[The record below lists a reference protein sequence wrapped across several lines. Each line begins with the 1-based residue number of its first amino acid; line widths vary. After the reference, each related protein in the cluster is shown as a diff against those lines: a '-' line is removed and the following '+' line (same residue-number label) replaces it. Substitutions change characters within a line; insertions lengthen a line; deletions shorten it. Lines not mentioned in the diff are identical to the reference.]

1 MIIDSR
7 YEVLEQLG
15 IGVWATVYKVLDLRT
30 NKIHALKLFQNLD
43 AKAMYE
49 KFSAEDMYHITQ
61 IEHPN
66 IIPVTNFGNYGKHI
80 YYISEFFEGKTLS
93 NFVFK
98 KFNLELLYDII
109 VQVCYALNALHL
121 HNIIHKDLKP
131 DNIMYTIRNNKPYV
145 KVLDFGFSK
154 IDVEKKQQNISG
166 NLPYVAP
173 EIYLGRGARIQSDFY
188 SLGVTLYKITTGSLP
203 YSPEKITS
211 LIAGNHQNFFPN
223 FPRVLN
229 SNIPPQLEKLIMKLL
244 EKNPDN
250 RYKSIEE
257 ILSYINRIQLKK
269 YMFSQKKS
277 AVTTLRYKSY
287 FVREDYARQLLDYIP
302 IIRNGN
308 GKLVVVIGGEGL
320 GKDSMLSLFRYHLLT
335 DEQFTFDYT
344 CSAKHK
350 DPFFALIK
358 EFHYYVKRNKKL
370 EKDLM
375 KISVK
380 FRKYLYESEENA
392 DQISEKKDELELDY
406 ESARNFIF
414 HLSEE
419 KPLVFIIKAGHYLT
433 KDTIDFVNFISS
445 EISEKKVLII
455 ISVDDPS
462 SLSGLIHTIQFKINP
477 LTVNQT
483 HSYIQK
489 ILNSS
494 VPLEFSQ
501 QIWKRSNGNP
511 QFSRDIIIDLTDKKI
526 IWKDNNYNFDI
537 DLSNYI
543 LPMHIRHSIYKRMSY
558 LSQEVY
564 LGMQK
569 LSICHTPLTKSLI
582 QHILQVDERDV
593 FFLIHESN
601 NNELLYKRGQ
611 YYLFSFKEAKNRMFN
626 ECNQEL
632 IQDVSAK
639 VLDYFKDIKIDSA
652 EICDGIIK
660 NALMIEN
667 WENVRQNRIQ
677 LVNIYSENYKQLLAF
692 REICKVIEL
701 DFSGKIELQKSELMS
716 DLSLFQEKAELTG
729 SIQIA
734 MSLMDSI
741 DNLPDIFEKH
751 YIRASFLMGLE
762 HHAKASRLYE
772 KALQYAITGRQ
783 RVSTIINLTW
793 TLLRLNKLSKA
804 KKYLKLLEGVPMTP
818 DLKVSY
824 IDRKALVQERD
835 GHLLE
840 AIQFVESFLS
850 SPPKGDSTNYLIKL
864 GSMHNNLAYMY
875 SNNRNIEQA
884 YIHFEHAR
892 TIWEKVAYERSLG
905 LVYNNLGDLA
915 LKQGDTKTAFEHF
928 DKAFTVC
935 QKVDQKR
942 GQALV
947 YINYG
952 EAYIKLGRFK
962 KAEEYLLTARD
973 IITSINSTEYSDS
986 IMSNLALTISK
997 VDNFN
1002 HYYEFLTEH
1011 SQDVLNK
1018 EIPTITPLVKTY
1030 FYYLNNIGNITKL
1043 NEYLEICLDQNLFE
1057 DQDEEFYYQI
1067 LGLLLM
1073 SSKDYDGAITNFKI
1087 AMEYAQK
1094 SKSAY
1099 AQAILLIRITQCCY
1113 QLKEYQLGMD
1123 YLQKAKNLIDKY
1135 KFEYWSVVLRLVE
1148 NDLLLLNSNYPFRKI
1163 LRSILEILDFVL
1175 ENKLF
1180 ILEISCYER
1189 LFQIYSAIGADKNAR
1204 HYFSL
1209 YKNKVQE
1216 VVKSIPDEDKYYYL
1230 EKKQI
1235 SKTSYKEIQSYPLE
1249 SRNKYKKGDWQEQLY
1264 NLFKLNELH
1273 RMKFLID
1280 KTIHNLLAPEKY
1292 CLILYDDF
1300 KNKGDIF
1307 YLHEFVED
1315 DIYHPKYVQ
1324 YIESSLNVNKITY
1337 KQIDNLNT
1345 VFVPL
1350 KIRTT
1355 KVGSLIVQDKG
1366 ELEFRGVEQRI
1377 LRVLKLHLTSVLMRI
1392 KEFGDL
1398 NNKMSLL
1405 KQMMSG
1411 THLFFSMF
1419 DQSKLEQEIVS
1430 FAIDFTQSTCGYLIK
1445 KDETGNYVY
1454 EVALDENKHIIRDY
1468 SHISKTML
1476 SEVHRSEQPI
1486 YTSNAMLDN
1495 TFKSSISVQEYRI
1508 NNIYCAPIHI
1518 DNKIYGFLYL
1528 DNHMNSQKEM
1538 YINREFMDMLMMQ
1551 IKIALKNSMQY
1562 NSLME
1567 KNLELHSLDKSKDN
1581 FIAIVSHELNTPLV
1595 SLQGYVH
1602 RLRRDIEPGDK
1613 AKLDKLEKV
1622 ENSVNKLLLTT
1633 NDIVNLNKYSVVTSL
1648 DKEFTDISELLE
1660 PLISQATAISEN
1672 RHMNISLEMSSDLP
1686 KLYVNWE
1693 GFHLMI
1699 YNLILNAIRFTKDFG
1714 TIVVGARYSSF
1725 QIEEIDGKQSV
1736 VLYVQ
1741 DNGIGIPEYE
1751 LQNVFKKFYELNNLW
1766 SHKSGIIEYMSSGL
1780 GIGLA
1785 TSKRIVDL
1793 HNGKIWIKSKQGEGT
1808 TIFIAIP
1815 TVTKEELEAE
1825 LTKH

>member
-7 YEVLEQLG
+7 YEVIEQLG

-30 NKIHALKLFQNLD
+30 NKIHALKLFQKLD
-43 AKAMYE
+43 AQSMYE

-173 EIYLGRGARIQSDFY
+173 EIYLGKGARIQSDFY

-203 YSPEKITS
+203 YSHEKITS

-257 ILSYINRIQLKK
+257 ILGYINRIQLKK

-277 AVTTLRYKSY
+277 AVTTLKYKSY
-287 FVREDYARQLLDYIP
+287 FVREDYAHQLLDYNP

-320 GKDSMLSLFRYHLLT
+320 GKDSMLSLFRYHLLS

-344 CSAKHK
+344 CSAKHR

-358 EFHYYVKRNKKL
+358 EFHYYVKRSKRL

-375 KISVK
+375 KISLK
-380 FRKYLYESEENA
+380 FRKYLYESEEKA
-392 DQISEKKDELELDY
+392 DKISEKQDELELDY

-414 HLSEE
+414 HLSDE

-433 KDTIDFVNFISS
+433 KDTIDFVNYISN
-445 EISEKKVLII
+445 EISERKILII

-477 LTVNQT
+477 LNINQT
-483 HSYIQK
+483 HNYVKK
-489 ILNSS
+489 ILNDS

-501 QIWKRSNGNP
+501 QIWQRSNGNP
-511 QFSRDIIIDLTDKKI
+511 QFCRDIIIDLTDKKI
-526 IWKDNNYNFDI
+526 IWKENKYNFDI
-537 DLSNYI
+537 DLSNYV
-543 LPMHIRHSIYKRMSY
+543 LPKHIKHSIYKRMSY

-569 LSICHTPLTKSLI
+569 LSVCQTPLTKALI
-582 QHILQVDERDV
+582 QHILQIDERDV

-601 NNELLYKRGQ
+601 NNELLFKRGQ
-611 YYLFSFKEAKNRMFN
+611 YYYFSFNEAKTRMFN
-626 ECNQEL
+626 ECSE
-632 IQDVSAK
+632 K
-639 VLDYFKDIKIDSA
+639 IKIDVSLRVLEFFKDTEIESA
-652 EICDGIIK
+652 EICDGVIK
-660 NALMIEN
+660 NALMIED
-667 WENVRQNRIQ
+667 WQSVRIHRLRLINLYSGNYQQ
-677 LVNIYSENYKQLLAF
+677 LQAF

-701 DFSGKIELQKSELMS
+701 DFSGKVDLKKSEIMF

-734 MSLMDSI
+734 MSLLDSI
-741 DNLPDIFEKH
+741 DNLPDVFEKY
-751 YIRASFLMGLE
+751 YIKASFLMGLE
-762 HHAKASRLYE
+762 HHNKASRLFE

-793 TLLRLNKLSKA
+793 TLLRLNKITKA
-804 KKYLKLLEGVPMTP
+804 KKYLNLLEHAPMTP

-824 IDRKALVQERD
+824 IDRKALLQERD

-840 AIQFVESFLS
+840 AIQFVENFLS
-850 SPPKGDSTNYLIKL
+850 SLPKGGSTNYYVKL

-892 TIWEKVAYERSLG
+892 AIWEKVEYERSLG

-928 DKAFTVC
+928 DKAFAVC

-952 EAYIKLGRFK
+952 EAYIKLGKFK
-962 KAEEYLLTARD
+962 RAEEYLLTAKD
-973 IITSINSTEYSDS
+973 IISSINSTEYSDS

-1002 HYYEFLTEH
+1002 HYYEFLQEQ
-1011 SQDVLNK
+1011 SPEILEK
-1018 EIPTITPLVKTY
+1018 EVPVITPLVKTY
-1030 FYYLNNIGNITKL
+1030 FYYLNNIGNITKM
-1043 NEYLEICLDQNLFE
+1043 NEYLELCLDQDLFE

-1067 LGLLLM
+1067 LGLLLVN
-1073 SSKDYDGAITNFKI
+1073 SKDYEGAIKNFKHAI
-1087 AMEYAQK
+1087 EYARK
-1094 SKSAY
+1094 SKSSY
-1099 AQAILLIRITQCCY
+1099 AEAILLIRITQCCY
-1113 QLKEYQLGMD
+1113 FLNDYKSGMD
-1123 YLQKAKNLIDKY
+1123 YLTKAKSLIEKY
-1135 KFEYWSVVLRLVE
+1135 SFEYWNVVLRLVE
-1148 NDLLLLNSNYPFRKI
+1148 NDLKMLDSNYPFRNI

-1189 LFQIYSAIGADKNAR
+1189 LFQIYGAIGADKYAK
-1204 HYFSL
+1204 HYYSL
-1209 YKNKVQE
+1209 YKTKVQE
-1216 VVKSIPDEDKYYYL
+1216 VVKSIPEEDKYYYL

-1235 SKTSYKEIQSYPLE
+1235 ARSSYKEIQTYPME
-1249 SRNKYKKGDWQEQLY
+1249 SRNKFKRGDWQEQLY

-1280 KTIHNLLAPEKY
+1280 KTIRNLLAPEKY

-1307 YLHEFVED
+1307 YLHKFVDD

-1355 KVGSLIVQDKG
+1355 KVGSLIIQDKG

-1398 NNKMSLL
+1398 NNRMSLL
-1405 KQMMSG
+1405 KQMMSS

-1419 DQSKLEQEIVS
+1419 DQAKLEQEIVS

-1445 KDETGNYVY
+1445 KDSSGNYVY
-1454 EVALDENKHIIRDY
+1454 EVALDDNKHIIRDY

-1476 SEVHRSEQPI
+1476 SEVNGSGQPI
-1486 YTSNAMLDN
+1486 FTTNAMLDN
-1495 TFKSSISVQEYRI
+1495 TFKSSISVQEYQI
-1508 NNIYCAPIHI
+1508 NNIYCAPINI
-1518 DNKIYGFLYL
+1518 DNQIYGFLYL
-1528 DNHMNSQKEM
+1528 DNHLNAQKEM
-1538 YINREFMDMLMMQ
+1538 YINREFMEMLLMQ
-1551 IKIALKNSMQY
+1551 IRIAIKNSMQY
-1562 NSLME
+1562 NNLME

-1602 RLRRDIEPGDK
+1602 RLRRDIDPGDN
-1613 AKLDKLEKV
+1613 AKLEKLEKV

-1633 NDIVNLNKYSVVTSL
+1633 NDIVNLNKYSVVTAL
-1648 DKEFTDISELLE
+1648 DKDFTDVSELLD
-1660 PLISQATAISEN
+1660 PLISQAIAISEK
-1672 RHMNISLEMSSDLP
+1672 RHMNISMELSPGLP
-1686 KLYVNWE
+1686 KIYVNWE

-1699 YNLILNAIRFTKDFG
+1699 YNLILNSIRFTKDFG
-1714 TIVVGARYSSF
+1714 SIVVGARLSSF
-1725 QIEEIDGKQSV
+1725 QNEEISGKQSI

-1751 LQNVFKKFYELNNLW
+1751 LENVFKKFYELNNLW
-1766 SHKSGIIEYMSSGL
+1766 SHKSGIVEYMSSGL

-1793 HNGKIWIKSKQGEGT
+1793 HGGKIWIKSKQNEGT
-1808 TIFIAIP
+1808 TIFIALPII
-1815 TVTKEELEAE
+1815 TAE
-1825 LTKH
+1825 NKDQIISIL